1 MNPDRIIAL
10 RSTLTVFRDGDRCL
24 KVFGAEHTQSS
35 VLCEAFNAASAAEV
49 GVCTPRVLGVT
60 EFDGMP
66 AIVSEFV
73 KGKTLAAIASGQ
85 GSVHGCLER
94 FAREHALVNSFAAPM
109 LRSEKDA
116 AAEGILRS
124 GLPQGQIAALLEQ
137 NAAFPE
143 GDRLLHGT
151 PEMSNIIIDNGG
163 GAHVVG
169 WSRAVKGCP
178 AADVARGYILA
189 RRIYG
194 TAAAEEYLE
203 LRCRAGDVGAE
214 DAARRI
220 PVAAAAMLHYANEY
234 ERKALR
240 ALINTD

>member
-10 RSTLTVFRDGDRCL
+10 RSTLTVFRDCDRCL

-35 VLCEAFNAASAAEV
+35 VLHEAFNAAS
-49 GVCTPRVLGVT
+49 
-60 EFDGMP
+60 
-66 AIVSEFV
+66 
-73 KGKTLAAIASGQ
+73 
-85 GSVHGCLER
+85 
-94 FAREHALVNSFAAPM
+94 
-109 LRSEKDA
+109 

-124 GLPQGQIAALLEQ
+124 GLPQGQIAVLLAQ

-151 PEMSNIIIDNGG
+151 PEMSNVIIDNGG